1 MMVRLTAT
9 GLHFCTPILRPSMRS
24 SMLLAALM
32 AALVATA
39 PPADAQNLGRL
50 FATPAERDAMEAQ
63 RGAGTAPA
71 AVAMPAPGV
80 QPMPGDPNQ
89 PMAGNPATAPVAAAP
104 TTLLMG
110 GSMRSSTGRSTVWLN
125 NVPQNDGLNRFSNT
139 GKADLS
145 VTLPSGQRI
154 VLKPGQRYDLSA
166 ARVKD
171 VNEP

>member
-1 MMVRLTAT
+1 MMLRLTAT
-9 GLHFCTPILRPSMRS
+9 AHFSTPRWWPSILPAA
-24 SMLLAALM
+24 LLATFM
-32 AALVATA
+32 AGVPDAG
-39 PPADAQNLGRL
+39 AQNLGRL

-89 PMAGNPATAPVAAAP
+89 PMAGNPAAAPVAAAP

-110 GSMRSSTGRSTVWLN
+110 GSMRSSSGRSTVWLN

>member
-1 MMVRLTAT
+1 MMPHLTAAAPH
-9 GLHFCTPILRPSMRS
+9 LSAPLWRRP
-24 SMLLAALM
+24 SMLLAALLAM
-32 AALVATA
+32 LVAVA
-39 PPADAQNLGRL
+39 PDAGAQHLGRL

-63 RGAGTAPA
+63 RGASTAPA
-71 AVAMPAPGV
+71 GVVMPPPGVPAMPA
-80 QPMPGDPNQ
+80 DPNQ
-89 PMAGNPATAPVAAAP
+89 AMAGNPAAAPAAAAP
-104 TTLLMG
+104 VTLLMG
-110 GSMRSSTGRSTVWLN
+110 GSMRSSSGRSTVWLN
-125 NVPQNDGLNRFSNT
+125 NVPQNDGLNRFSNS